1 MGKPCI
7 YSSILNNRR
16 QYVLKTRLFDQNR
29 HGDWFFIKFFLIR
42 GFGLA
47 HYRYVV
53 RKRGGSYVE
62 ALNSVDKRSDAGDT
76 FDSRKKRK
84 KKMLASLL
92 EIK

>member
-1 MGKPCI
+1 
-7 YSSILNNRR
+7 
-16 QYVLKTRLFDQNR
+16 
-29 HGDWFFIKFFLIR
+29 
-42 GFGLA
+42 LA